1 MPKKK
6 KNKKASKRFPSR
18 PCKHKFTFAKEDL
31 SIVLMGKYFHSQFV
45 STRASCSTHYPFFPP
60 LKFSVFSSLKIEK
73 LYVSTVEW
81 LIKEKMEEIRML
93 INM

>member
-1 MPKKK
+1 
-6 KNKKASKRFPSR
+6 
-18 PCKHKFTFAKEDL
+18 
-31 SIVLMGKYFHSQFV
+31 MGKYFHSQSV
-45 STRASCSTHYPFFPP
+45 STRASCSTHYPFFSS